1 MCCGWGGWMG
11 GWGGFGMFGW
21 FIGLLFTL
29 GLLALFIVGLVW
41 LVRQVSGKG
50 GAGST
55 LYGGQSAPPPASGR
69 TCPTCGRP
77 MAAEWSVCPY
87 DGTPLNT

>member
-29 GLLALFIVGLVW
+29 GLLVVFIVGIVW
-41 LVRQVSGKG
+41 LVKQVTGNRNVDYRGISG
-50 GAGST
+50 
-55 LYGGQSAPPPASGR
+55 APPAQGR

-77 MAAEWSVCPY
+77 MAQEWSVCPY
-87 DGTPLNT
+87 DGTPLST